1 MLAKNLC
8 SLKIFFQGYSHGRV
22 CGQPKL
28 VSLDFR
34 HQSRINEMMAV
45 VLTIRS
51 RELDPIVFHAIHD
64 TDVDPIRP
72 DHLHMLSYGG

>member
-1 MLAKNLC
+1 
-8 SLKIFFQGYSHGRV
+8 
-22 CGQPKL
+22 
-28 VSLDFR
+28 
-34 HQSRINEMMAV
+34 MMAV